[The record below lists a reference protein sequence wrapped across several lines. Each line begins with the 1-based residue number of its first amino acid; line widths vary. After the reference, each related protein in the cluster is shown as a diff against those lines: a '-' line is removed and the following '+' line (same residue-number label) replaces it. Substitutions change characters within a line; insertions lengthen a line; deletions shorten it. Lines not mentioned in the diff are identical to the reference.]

1 MKKYILQKDNTIQ
14 NILIAD
20 DPSTI
25 NLNLGETLIDYSTI
39 TVGELEIGA
48 VLRDGE
54 FILPSLAS
62 LDLPNN
68 SIITGDLIPITL
80 SFSKP
85 INTSLISSESVV
97 KTNNIFFENISIN
110 NKNISLDLIPIPS
123 SSGDLEVKV
132 HFDSSQLKDTY
143 DGEVKGLFNYSLV
156 YSN

>member
-110 NKNISLDLIPIPS
+110 NKNISLDLIPIP
-123 SSGDLEVKV
+123 
-132 HFDSSQLKDTY
+132 
-143 DGEVKGLFNYSLV
+143 
-156 YSN
+156 